1 MKKENNIYPPPVK
14 VPFYYGWVVVL
25 VCILTLLLSIPGQPD
40 GIGVFR
46 DGLISEYNISDIQ
59 FSILFGISTVLGAFL
74 FPFSGRLI
82 DRVGVRKLVPAAVL
96 LMSVMIISITVLS
109 SLVCSGSPSRL
120 PALLI
125 LGIYVLVIRFCA
137 QGCMGVSSRV
147 TLGKWFRRRRGLATA
162 VFTLVTTLGF
172 NMSPFLL
179 NRLVDWMGWVK
190 AYRFIYI
197 HS

>member
-1 MKKENNIYPPPVK
+1 MKKENNIYPPSVK

-109 SLVCSGSPSRL
+109 SLVCSGSP
-120 PALLI
+120 A
-125 LGIYVLVIRFCA
+125 A
-137 QGCMGVSSRV
+137 
-147 TLGKWFRRRRGLATA
+147 
-162 VFTLVTTLGF
+162 
-172 NMSPFLL
+172 
-179 NRLVDWMGWVK
+179 
-190 AYRFIYI
+190 
-197 HS
+197 